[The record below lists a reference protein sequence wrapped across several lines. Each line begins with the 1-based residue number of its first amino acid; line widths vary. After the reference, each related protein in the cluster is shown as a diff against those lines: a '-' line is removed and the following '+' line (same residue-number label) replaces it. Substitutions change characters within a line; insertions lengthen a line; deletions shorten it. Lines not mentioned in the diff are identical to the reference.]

1 MLMSLMMFSLGI
13 GVGYLWFHKPTPA
26 PTAAPTPREAFEA
39 TEKLMSVCGQ
49 PYLSTDYLLELI
61 RDGADVNARNNDG
74 WTPLML
80 AAGHSTSPEI
90 VTVLLEKGAAIE
102 SRDDFGLTPLLLA
115 ARSSHS
121 KSPEIVRLLLD
132 KGAEVNA
139 SNSYGITPLMFA
151 TNPEIIKILK
161 AAGAK

>member
-1 MLMSLMMFSLGI
+1 MLMLLMMFSLGI
-13 GVGYLWFHKPTPA
+13 GVGYLWFHKPTPAPTAA

-90 VTVLLEKGAAIE
+90 VTVLLEKGA
-102 SRDDFGLTPLLLA
+102 
-115 ARSSHS
+115 
-121 KSPEIVRLLLD
+121 
-132 KGAEVNA
+132 EVNA

-161 AAGAK
+161 AAGAER